1 MVSSLRSR
9 NVSVDFRVPVSF
21 LLPHPRHPLTP
32 STSQGY
38 SLHLGSGHTSLPR
51 AYQASRLIFGCFWHI
66 SGNFILLSNSSSPFT
81 LSKVLNNWYYIAH
94 AHILMRLVTFI
105 YFLRKSFLP
114 VTFLGLKVHC
124 FCFLNA
130 EIVYYFFFS
139 VEEGGEEQK
148 IRDVMA

>member
-1 MVSSLRSR
+1 M
-9 NVSVDFRVPVSF
+9 
-21 LLPHPRHPLTP
+21 
-32 STSQGY
+32 
-38 SLHLGSGHTSLPR
+38 
-51 AYQASRLIFGCFWHI
+51 
-66 SGNFILLSNSSSPFT
+66 
-81 LSKVLNNWYYIAH
+81 AH

-139 VEEGGEEQK
+139 VEEGGEEQQ